1 MAYSQ
6 EQWSEAK
13 FLWELDKPL
22 SYIVEKTGISKG
34 QISKKSNKEQWKKE
48 TEGNTLKSEI
58 KAFEKEKETFKQK
71 ETDLI
76 KRVSNLEEYQIT
88 ILDDLIQEELGNK
101 SLLFSTANLSLIR
114 KNQLL
119 TKNTKQV
126 IAYETIYSDNGKP
139 ISKTP
144 IAVDVELEPND
155 LKTIDDGI
163 DKNAISLELAQ
174 RHSNSQVQIN
184 NSNAV
189 QTIVDIEDMNPK
201 QITNAYMDII
211 KK

>member
-6 EQWSEAK
+6 DQWNEAK

-22 SYIVEKTGISKG
+22 SYIVEKTGISKA

-58 KAFEKEKETFKQK
+58 KAFEKEKETIKQK
-71 ETDLI
+71 ETDLVR
-76 KRVSNLEEYQIT
+76 RVSNLEEYQIT
-88 ILDDLIQEELGNK
+88 ILDDLLQEELGNK

-119 TKNTKQV
+119 TKNSKQV
-126 IAYETIYSDNGKP
+126 VEFETKYSDEGKP

-144 IAVDVELEPND
+144 VVIDIELSPTD
-155 LKTIDDGI
+155 LKTIDEGI
-163 DKNAISLELAQ
+163 DKNAVSLEIAP
-174 RHSNSQVQIN
+174 RHSNSQVNIQN
-184 NSNAV
+184 
-189 QTIVDIEDMNPK
+189 
-201 QITNAYMDII
+201 TNATQNNIEINKDIVL
-211 KK
+211 KTLQSFDDEY